1 MRWTTDDGAAGTQAD
16 YRRCEPRSGGGMPS
30 FASSVESLVQGE
42 LLPRIVRAR
51 RGNGPKAEAG
61 AKRSLFR
68 SRDIDEFADVAV
80 RRGTDALLILVAR
93 ARARGIA
100 LEAIYLELMQPA
112 ARKLNDRW
120 AADTCDFASITLG
133 LCHMHAVLRR
143 LGPEFQCESAGSR
156 CRHNVLLIPASGEQ
170 HTFGLTML
178 GEFLRRDGW
187 IVTSGPFASLR
198 DLGNAVRT
206 DWLTLVGFSLSCDAG
221 LDRLAAQ
228 ITSVRRL
235 SRNRAVW
242 VLVGGR
248 VFLDRPELVS
258 RVGADATAR
267 DAKEAIAVGRR
278 LAATPVEYRV

>member
-1 MRWTTDDGAAGTQAD
+1 MRWSTDDGAAETQAD
-16 YRRCEPRSGGGMPS
+16 YRRCEPSSCGGRPS
-30 FASSVESLVQGE
+30 IASTVESLVQGE

-51 RGNGPKAEAG
+51 HGNGTKADAG
-61 AKRSLFR
+61 TKRSPFR

-80 RRGTDALLILVAR
+80 RRGTDALLVLVGR

-112 ARKLNDRW
+112 ARKLNDHW
-120 AADTCDFASITLG
+120 AADTCDFATITLG

-143 LGPEFQCESAGSR
+143 LGPEFQCGSAGPR
-156 CRHNVLLIPASGEQ
+156 CRHNVLLVPASGEQ

-198 DLGNAVRT
+198 DLGNAVKT

-228 ITSVRRL
+228 ITSVRRF

-242 VLVGGR
+242 ILVGGR

-278 LAATPVEYRV
+278 LAATPVECRV